1 MASPTFGP
9 VPCRIFNTPS
19 GKPAS
24 FGNDAIR
31 VKVSGTFSEGFTII
45 QLPRAIAF
53 GIVQLGTIAGKLNGT
68 MDATTPSGTRSTL
81 QSFRDAAGISVAMA
95 QAKLRKVPPKI
106 NSQIGSGDQNFVSNP
121 TQEQVC

>member
-1 MASPTFGP
+1 VVTEILVVFYFCGAL
-9 VPCRIFNTPS
+9 CR
-19 GKPAS
+19 
-24 FGNDAIR
+24 
-31 VKVSGTFSEGFTII
+31 
-45 QLPRAIAF
+45 
-53 GIVQLGTIAGKLNGT
+53 
-68 MDATTPSGTRSTL
+68 GTRSTL